1 MSKKKALFYNLTL
14 LSINRPYASID
25 FFDKRERKLMSSVDV
40 VLNLEYFGES
50 AIAGFISTR

>member
-1 MSKKKALFYNLTL
+1 MSKKKALFYGLTL
-14 LSINRPYASID
+14 LASNRPYASID

-40 VLNLEYFGES
+40 VLNLEYFDEA